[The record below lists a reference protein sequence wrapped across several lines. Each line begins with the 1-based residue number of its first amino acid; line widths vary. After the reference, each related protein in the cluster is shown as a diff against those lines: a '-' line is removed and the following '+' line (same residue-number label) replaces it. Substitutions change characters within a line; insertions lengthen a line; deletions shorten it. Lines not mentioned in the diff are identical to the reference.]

1 MHSTLIRK
9 ISLTLLSAALSTG
22 AFAKDISMER
32 ALQIAEQAV
41 VHCTGLGYQ
50 VSATVVDASGVT
62 VAVIRADGAGPHTID
77 ASRRKAYTSASAKN
91 KTSAMLL
98 ASQTNPLAQNLGQIE
113 GFLLLGGG
121 VPVLKNGMTIGAVG
135 VGGAPSGAIDEVCAQ
150 AGIDSLQSKA
160 K

>member
-9 ISLTLLSAALSTG
+9 ISLTLLSTALSTG
-22 AFAKDISMER
+22 AFAKDISMAR

-41 VHCTGLGYQ
+41 LHCTGLGYQ

-62 VAVIRADGAGPHTID
+62 VAVIKADGAGPHTID

-121 VPVLKNGMTIGAVG
+121 VPVQKNGMTIGAVG

-150 AGIDSLQSKA
+150 AGVDSLQSKE